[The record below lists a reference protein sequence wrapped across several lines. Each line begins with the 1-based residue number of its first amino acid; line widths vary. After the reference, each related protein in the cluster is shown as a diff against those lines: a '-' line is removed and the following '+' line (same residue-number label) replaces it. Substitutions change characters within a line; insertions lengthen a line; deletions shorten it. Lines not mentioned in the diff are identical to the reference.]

1 MPGVK
6 SLDPLRAFGQRLR
19 ELRHSAGVSQEKLA
33 EMADLH
39 RNYVGSLERG
49 QSNVSLLAMVRLAKS
64 LKVKAYQLIDTV
76 R

>member
-1 MPGVK
+1 VK
-6 SLDPLRAFGQRLR
+6 SIDPLIAFGQRLR
-19 ELRHSAGVSQEKLA
+19 EFREKVGLSQEKLA

-49 QSNVSLLAMVRLAKS
+49 QSNVSLLAMVRLARC
-64 LKVKAYQLIDTV
+64 LKVKPYQLLDTV